1 MREDRANAERT
12 DGPVGSWQRDDRRRV
27 GGAAGKR
34 RNLVNLSPAPSLLH
48 AVTHLGMRFLTK
60 IENGSVGVMMT
71 YQTRLMAEKIIV
83 RLPTPQ
89 EPRRG
94 SR

>member
-60 IENGSVGVMMT
+60 IENGSVGVMMEG
-71 YQTRLMAEKIIV
+71 LMVEEIKV

>member
-34 RNLVNLSPAPSLLH
+34 RNLVNLLSPARALYHMH
-48 AVTHLGMRFLTK
+48 AVTHSGMRILTK
-60 IENGSVGVMMT
+60 IENGSVGVMMA
-71 YQTRLMAEKIIV
+71 Y
-83 RLPTPQ
+83 
-89 EPRRG
+89 
-94 SR
+94 